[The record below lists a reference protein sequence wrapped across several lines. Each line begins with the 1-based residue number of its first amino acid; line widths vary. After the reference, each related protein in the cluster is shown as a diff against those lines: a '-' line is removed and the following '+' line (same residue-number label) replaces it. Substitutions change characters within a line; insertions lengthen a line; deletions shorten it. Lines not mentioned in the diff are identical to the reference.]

1 MFDTTQSVIDYLEA
15 VLPEMTD
22 YAGTYGEPG
31 YSLDETAATPLV
43 VFGSYWC
50 RCGDP
55 KFSEPYRDGSAS
67 LHDIA
72 KHYPQTFARL
82 EEQGVVFEWYDEWT
96 IDYDNDK
103 AYRTEPDSYSWKPSL
118 LVTDSGDYLTPDND
132 LDEWLEYMVNEP
144 TRCIPGHI
152 YNGADLELAGFVKY
166 NGQFESG
173 WHPGQDADP
182 VAITAE
188 IRKWHGPDVDVVFL
202 LDETS
207 QFYVEFSAYHRAQ
220 EEDDPCP
227 RCGGDHDRIDRRE
240 PCPTL

>member
-1 MFDTTQSVIDYLEA
+1 
-15 VLPEMTD
+15 
-22 YAGTYGEPG
+22 
-31 YSLDETAATPLV
+31 
-43 VFGSYWC
+43 
-50 RCGDP
+50 
-55 KFSEPYRDGSAS
+55 
-67 LHDIA
+67 
-72 KHYPQTFARL
+72 
-82 EEQGVVFEWYDEWT
+82 
-96 IDYDNDK
+96 
-103 AYRTEPDSYSWKPSL
+103 
-118 LVTDSGDYLTPDND
+118 
-132 LDEWLEYMVNEP
+132 MVNEP

-202 LDETS
+202 LDSTR
-207 QFYVEFSAYHRAQ
+207 QFDIEFSAYYRVR